1 MSSLPSPVA
10 EVTHRRTSTLPTY
23 FLTRIVIAIFL
34 TGMDAL
40 VFVKSA
46 LEGLRNSISMPILHW
61 LLILAV
67 LGIALSLAHVWY
79 KTLRFRRPTKPNSHN
94 PFL

>member
-10 EVTHRRTSTLPTY
+10 EATHRRASTLPTY
-23 FLTRIVIAIFL
+23 FLTRIVIAVFL
-34 TGMDAL
+34 TGMDIL
-40 VFVKSA
+40 VFLKSA
-46 LEGLRNSISMPILHW
+46 LEGLRNSISMPFLHW

-67 LGIALSLAHVWY
+67 LGIAISLAHVWY
-79 KTLRFRRPTKPNSHN
+79 KTLRYRRPSKPNSHN

>member
-10 EVTHRRTSTLPTY
+10 EATHHRASTLSTY
-23 FLTRIVIAIFL
+23 FLTRIVIAVFL
-34 TGMDAL
+34 TGMDIF
-40 VFVKSA
+40 VFLKSA
-46 LEGLRNSISMPILHW
+46 LEGLRNSISMPALHW

-67 LGIALSLAHVWY
+67 LGIAVSLAHVWY
-79 KTLRFRRPTKPNSHN
+79 KTLLYRRPSKPNSHN

>member
-10 EVTHRRTSTLPTY
+10 EATHRRASTLPTY
-23 FLTRIVIAIFL
+23 FASRLVLVLCL
-34 TGMDAL
+34 TGADVL
-40 VFVKSA
+40 VFLRSA
-46 LEGLRNSISMPILHW
+46 LAGLRNSIGMPVLHW
-61 LLILAV
+61 LLIAAV

-79 KTLRFRRPTKPNSHN
+79 KTLRYRQPHKPNSHN